1 MRTIFTKNL
10 PKGKQMARYTP
21 RNRNQSK
28 LVIVSPHKE
37 LEPGTLEH
45 AIDHIIEGFDLSTFN
60 ERYKNDE
67 TGRKAI
73 HPRILLKIILLGY
86 SRGMTSSRPL
96 EQACRENV
104 KFMLLADFQTPDHS
118 TIASFVSS
126 IDKEVKDLFKEVL
139 MTCDLNGLLGGTHFS
154 LDGVKLSSNASKEW
168 SGKFSDLKKKQ
179 KMLERKIEEAIKEH
193 RENDKASGKKK
204 DISWE
209 KRQEA
214 KIKKLDHAAKRIKR
228 FLAESKPRIGARGK
242 EVQSNIT
249 DNESAKM
256 AATSHGVLQG
266 YNANAV
272 VDEKHQVIVN
282 AEAFGKGEDSSLMDT
297 MLEGAEENLEAA
309 GIKEPLKDKIVSAD
323 TGYFSVKNLKAC
335 KKYEVDAYVP
345 DPKFRK
351 RDIRFADAERHR
363 RPVDKRKT
371 DKRKKYFSVE
381 DFNYD
386 DETNKLVCPAGH
398 NLYVRSRNWADDKGN
413 KRIIYQ
419 ATKKACGA
427 CDLRTKCLR
436 NPDKTE
442 ARQVSIVDRNRPGSL
457 TDEMRDKIDTP
468 EGRKMYSKRLGI
480 VEPVFGNIRA
490 CKKMDR
496 FTLRGKTKVNIQ
508 WLLYCIVHNIE
519 KICNYGSNYAE
530 QGT

>member
-1 MRTIFTKNL
+1 MK
-10 PKGKQMARYTP
+10 MARYKP
-21 RNRNQSK
+21 RGRNQSR
-28 LVIVSPHKE
+28 LVIVSHDTE

-73 HPRILLKIILLGY
+73 HPKTLLKIILLGY

-126 IDKEVKDLFKEVL
+126 IGRETKDLFKEVL
-139 MTCDLNGLLGGTHFS
+139 MTCDEYGLLGGTHFS
-154 LDGVKLSSNASKEW
+154 LDGMKVSSNASKEW
-168 SGKFSDLKKKQ
+168 SGKLSDLKKKQ
-179 KMLERKIEEAIKEH
+179 EALERKLEEAIKEH
-193 RENDKASGKKK
+193 RDADKASGKKK

-209 KRQEA
+209 KRREA
-214 KIKKLDHAAKRIKR
+214 KIKKLDQAAEKIKR
-228 FLAESKPRIGARGK
+228 FLSESKPRIGSQGK
-242 EVQSNIT
+242 EIQSNIT

-256 AATSHGVLQG
+256 KTSHGVEQG
-266 YNANAV
+266 FNANAM
-272 VDEKHQVIVN
+272 VDEKRQVIVN
-282 AEAFGKGEDSSLMDT
+282 AEAFGKGEDSSLMEP
-297 MLEGAEENLEAA
+297 MLKGAKENLEAV
-309 GIKEPLKDKIVSAD
+309 GIKDPLKDKAVSAD
-323 TGYFSVKNLKAC
+323 TAYFSAKNLKAC
-335 KKYEVDAYVP
+335 KEFEVDAYIP

-386 DETNKLVCPAGH
+386 DEKNKLVCPAGH
-398 NLYVRSRNWADDKGN
+398 DLYVRSRNWADKKGY
-413 KRIIYQ
+413 KGTIYQ
-419 ATKKACGA
+419 APKKVCLA
-427 CDLRTKCLR
+427 CDLRAKCLR
-436 NPDKTE
+436 KPDKTE
-442 ARQVSIVDRNRPGSL
+442 SRQVTIIDRNRPGSL
-457 TDEMRDKIDTP
+457 TDEMRNKIDTS

-490 CKKMDR
+490 CKKMNR

-508 WLLYCIVHNIE
+508 WLLYCMVHNIE
-519 KICNYGSNYAE
+519 KICKYGMASPQRA
-530 QGT
+530 

>member
-1 MRTIFTKNL
+1 
-10 PKGKQMARYTP
+10 MARYDEKD
-21 RNRNQSK
+21 RKQDR
-28 LVIVSPHKE
+28 LIIVSHDKQ

-45 AIDHIIEGFDLSTFN
+45 AIDHVVENVLDLSIFDK
-60 ERYKNDE
+60 RYKNDE

-73 HPRILLKIILLGY
+73 HPKALLKIILLGY
-86 SRGMTSSRPL
+86 SRGMTSTRPI

-104 KFMLLADFQTPDHS
+104 TFMILAGFQTPDHS

-126 IDKEVKDLFKEVL
+126 IGREVKDLFIEVL
-139 MTCDLNGLLGGTHFS
+139 MICESYGLLGGTHFS
-154 LDGVKLSSNASKEW
+154 LDGMKLSSNASKEW
-168 SGKFSDLKKKQ
+168 SGKFGDLKKKQ
-179 KMLERKIEEAIKEH
+179 EALERKLEEAIKEH
-193 RENDKASGKKK
+193 READKKSGKMK

-228 FLAESKPRIGARGK
+228 FLSESKPRIGSQGK

-256 AATSHGVLQG
+256 KTSHGVEQG
-266 YNANAV
+266 FNANAM
-272 VDEKHQVIVN
+272 VDEKRQVIVN
-282 AEAFGKGEDSSLMDT
+282 AEAFGKGEDSSLMEP
-297 MLEGAEENLEAA
+297 MLKGAKENLEAA
-309 GIKEPLKDKIVSAD
+309 GIKDPLKDKTVSAD
-323 TGYFSVKNLKAC
+323 TAYYSVKNLKAC
-335 KKYEVDAYVP
+335 KKHEVDAYIP

-371 DKRKKYFSVE
+371 DKRRKYFSVE

-386 DETNKLVCPAGH
+386 DEKNKLVCPAGH
-398 NLYVRSRNWADDKGN
+398 DLYVRSKNWADKKGN

-419 ATKKACGA
+419 ATKKACRA
-427 CDLRTKCLR
+427 CDLRAKCLR
-436 NPDKTE
+436 KPDKTE
-442 ARQVSIVDRNRPGSL
+442 SRQVSIIDRNRPGSL
-457 TDEMRDKIDTP
+457 TDEMRNKIDTP

-490 CKKMDR
+490 CKKMNR

-508 WLLYCIVHNIE
+508 WLLYCVVHNIE
-519 KICNYGSNYAE
+519 KICKYGMASP
-530 QGT
+530 QGA